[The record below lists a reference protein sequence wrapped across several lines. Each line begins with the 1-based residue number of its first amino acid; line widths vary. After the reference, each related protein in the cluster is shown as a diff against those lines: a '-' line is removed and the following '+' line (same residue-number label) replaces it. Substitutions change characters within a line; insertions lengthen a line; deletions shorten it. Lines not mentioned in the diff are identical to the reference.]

1 MIDASDI
8 QNFFDTEK
16 ANCRGKNIVMF
27 YPNHSPNDRRG
38 IENAHNAMEICS
50 ECEVLEGCL
59 DYALHYE
66 PLGFWGG
73 KTEVEREV
81 LRRVKGITLPPERR
95 PSDAIRRSSR
105 RGFIN
110 TQVRKNLS
118 SFNNEQ

>member
-8 QNFFDTEK
+8 ENFFDTEK

-27 YPNHSPNDRRG
+27 YPNHSPNNRIGR
-38 IENAHNAMEICS
+38 ENLGNAIEICS

-81 LRRVKGITLPPERR
+81 LRRVKSIQLPMERR
-95 PSDAIRRSSR
+95 SSDSVRRSSR
-105 RGFIN
+105 RGFIGS
-110 TQVRKNLS
+110 QVRKSLNSL
-118 SFNNEQ
+118 NNE

>member
-1 MIDASDI
+1 MIDASNI
-8 QNFFDTEK
+8 ENFFDTEK

-27 YPNHSPNDRRG
+27 YPNHSPTDRLGRD
-38 IENAHNAMEICS
+38 NAANAIQICS
-50 ECEVLEGCL
+50 ECEVVEGCL

-81 LRRVKGITLPPERR
+81 LRRVRGIHLPPERQ
-95 PSDAIRRSSR
+95 PSDSIRRSSR

-110 TQVRKNLS
+110 SQVRKSLS
-118 SFNNEQ
+118 SIKNEQ

>member
-1 MIDASDI
+1 MIDTSNI

-16 ANCRGKNIVMF
+16 ANCRGQNIVMF
-27 YPNHSPNDRRG
+27 YPNQSPHSRINTENRG
-38 IENAHNAMEICS
+38 TAKEICS

-81 LRRVKGITLPPERR
+81 LRRVKDIQLPPERR
-95 PSDAIRRSSR
+95 SSDSVRRSSS

-110 TQVRKNLS
+110 REVRKNLNS
-118 SFNNEQ
+118 LNNEQ